1 MPKGDKMM
9 DSMNVLMEVRKCP
22 DCGRFM
28 GWWMEKD
35 GKTWRCKEC
44 GHTEPYRRS
53 TPKTEEAEG

>member
-22 DCGRFM
+22 DCGHFM

-35 GKTWRCKEC
+35 GKTWRCKTC
-44 GHTEPYRRS
+44 GHTEPYHSPR
-53 TPKTEEAEG
+53 EEGK